1 MLCCICKER
10 EATVHYTKIDGDKVQ
25 KVDLCE
31 ECSKTKGVNDPVGFE
46 LADLLLGLGASKEIE
61 QSSGGVEI
69 KCARCGFTQADFK
82 KAGRLGC
89 SECYKTFAEGL
100 EGLLK
105 TMHKGTRH
113 IGKVPQTACRNRN
126 ITMRLTTLRKNLEKA
141 VAAEDFEQA
150 ARLRDE

>member
-46 LADLLLGLGASKEIE
+46 LADLLLGLGSKEIE

-69 KCARCGFTQADFK
+69 KCSRCGFTQASGSNRPGMPCVRQSASHHSALFR
-82 KAGRLGC
+82 AAASARRC
-89 SECYKTFAEGL
+89 RAFAREVIPAFG
-100 EGLLK
+100 
-105 TMHKGTRH
+105 
-113 IGKVPQTACRNRN
+113 
-126 ITMRLTTLRKNLEKA
+126 
-141 VAAEDFEQA
+141 
-150 ARLRDE
+150 